1 MTTVCTTTPLTILR
15 ATVAACA
22 LFATSLCLCG
32 GAAAQGAA
40 LDGRAALPVIEWSVQ
55 PPMSAERRS
64 DEPSRDMRLREPG
77 APVLTDP
84 VAPTERLRQSAMSSV
99 PRLRV
104 TAAQDLPADRGRLVV
119 SVRATPLSR
128 TSMVF
133 EQAASARTSS
143 SWLAT
148 QNADTPTTRVG
159 LELRSASTES
169 RLGFNNVLKMQLS
182 GGSTLLLKPRRS
194 GVAVTWRSEF

>member
-1 MTTVCTTTPLTILR
+1 MTTVCTTTPLTIPR

-22 LFATSLCLCG
+22 LFAASLCLCG

-40 LDGRAALPVIEWSVQ
+40 LDGRSALPVIEWSVQ
-55 PPMSAERRS
+55 PPMSAEHRS

-99 PRLRV
+99 PRLPV
-104 TAAQDLPADRGRLVV
+104 TAPQDLPADRGRLVV

-133 EQAASARTSS
+133 EQAASARTAS

-148 QNADTPTTRVG
+148 QAADTPTTRVG
-159 LELRSASTES
+159 LEMRSASAEK

-182 GGSTLLLKPRRS
+182 GGSTLLLKPHRS